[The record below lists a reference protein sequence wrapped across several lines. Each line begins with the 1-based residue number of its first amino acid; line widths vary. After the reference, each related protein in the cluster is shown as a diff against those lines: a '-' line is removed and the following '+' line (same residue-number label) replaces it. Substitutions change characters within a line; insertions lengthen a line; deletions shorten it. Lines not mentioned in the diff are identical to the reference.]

1 MLGYLEDLSLYS
13 KYLSLEIILI
23 LNYSVFLVI
32 AHCFV
37 KKYEPRP
44 RGCSLRVHHPEHR
57 GGHDS
62 QLSRLTAHILLYT
75 GIVAHSTHSAM
86 YIQVYCTV
94 VAHSTHSAI
103 YRYTVVA
110 HSTHSALYRYSGSQ
124 YTFCSIQ
131 VKWLTAHILQYTG
144 IVAHSTYS
152 AIYIQV

>member
-1 MLGYLEDLSLYS
+1 MPTSEYFIFGLRTTTMLGCLENLSLYS
-13 KYLSLEIILI
+13 KYLPLEIILI

-75 GIVAHSTHSAM
+75 GIVAHSTHSAL
-86 YIQVYCTV
+86 
-94 VAHSTHSAI
+94 
-103 YRYTVVA
+103 YTE
-110 HSTHSALYRYSGSQ
+110 
-124 YTFCSIQ
+124 
-131 VKWLTAHILQYTG
+131 YTG
-144 IVAHSTYS
+144 IVAHSTHSATYRYS
-152 AIYIQV
+152 GSQHRFCSIQV